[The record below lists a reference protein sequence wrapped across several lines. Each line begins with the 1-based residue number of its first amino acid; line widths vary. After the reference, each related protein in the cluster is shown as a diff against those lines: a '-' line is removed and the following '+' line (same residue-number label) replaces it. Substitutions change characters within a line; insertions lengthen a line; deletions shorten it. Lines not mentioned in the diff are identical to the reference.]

1 MNQDESHPVFGSLTM
16 KRFLQ
21 FLCLMILVSLAISPG
36 FAQTKKAEE
45 KKPDAQKNE
54 GDRLPHTKLM
64 AAKQIPNLCA
74 VKYRVSTAT
83 PECQAF
89 FDQGLSYYYS
99 YVWME
104 AARSFETAVKHDPN
118 CALAWWGLS
127 KACEKW
133 GKAPYA
139 PPLKK
144 AQELIGQANER
155 EQRLIKA
162 RLQEKGLIEGIKV
175 ENRRKEAVKTL
186 DELLTLHD
194 DDEEGWFARAQ
205 AADGP
210 NAHVPFYKALL
221 RINPLHP
228 GAHHEL
234 VHHYENIRRPVLGWP
249 HAEGYVQSSPGIP
262 HAMHMQA
269 HLAMRIGKWDK
280 TTDRSAHAIELQEAY
295 HKLMNVRPNED
306 WQFSHHLE
314 TLMQALIHDGRF
326 KEAHV
331 IREKCENYKYTQRVH
346 WFRLAL
352 AERDWDEALKQA
364 NSNPKD
370 KVTTSYL
377 RALAYLNKGDCERAR
392 PEVNV
397 LQESYLTNRTNKE
410 LEIRLWTAQGLLL
423 CATGGGDGGVKLL
436 AKTVDKTKNDYGK
449 HAWGH
454 GAYYM
459 ETWGLGA
466 LRANRL
472 DVAEEAFL
480 EALAHDAGSVR
491 GALGMFVLCERQNRT
506 EEANRF
512 AELAQRCWRKADP
525 GLIQAELEYL
535 RGQGSQAI
543 PNTSIERKGTN

>member
-1 MNQDESHPVFGSLTM
+1 
-16 KRFLQ
+16 
-21 FLCLMILVSLAISPG
+21 
-36 FAQTKKAEE
+36 
-45 KKPDAQKNE
+45 
-54 GDRLPHTKLM
+54 M
-64 AAKQIPNLCA
+64 A
-74 VKYRVSTAT
+74 
-83 PECQAF
+83 
-89 FDQGLSYYYS
+89 
-99 YVWME
+99 
-104 AARSFETAVKHDPN
+104 H
-118 CALAWWGLS
+118 
-127 KACEKW
+127 
-133 GKAPYA
+133 
-139 PPLKK
+139 
-144 AQELIGQANER
+144 ANDR
-155 EQRLIKA
+155 EQKLIQA
-162 RLQEKGLIEGIKV
+162 RLQEKGIIEGIKV
-175 ENRRKEAVKTL
+175 EDRKKAAIKTI
-186 DELLTLHD
+186 DELLALHD
-194 DDEEGWFARAQ
+194 DDEEGWFARSQLIDAPLSTS
-205 AADGP
+205 AVLF
-210 NAHVPFYKALL
+210 HKALL
-221 RINPLHP
+221 RINPQHP

-234 VHHYENIRRPVLGWP
+234 VHIYENIRRPALGWP
-249 HAEGYVQSSPGIP
+249 HAEGFVASSPGIP
-262 HAMHMQA
+262 HAFHMQA
-269 HLAMRIGKWDK
+269 HLAMRIGKWEK

-295 HKLMNVRPNED
+295 HKLMNVKPNED

-331 IREKCENYKYTQRVH
+331 IRKKCENYKYTQRVH

-370 KVTTSYL
+370 KITTSYM
-377 RALAYLNKGDCERAR
+377 RALVYLNKGNCERAR

-397 LQESYLTNRTNKE
+397 LQEAYLTNRANKD

-466 LRANRL
+466 LRANRP

-491 GALGMFVLCERQNRT
+491 GALGMFVVCERQNRT

-525 GLIQAELEYL
+525 GVIQAELEYL
-535 RGQGSQAI
+535 RSQGSPAS
-543 PNTSIERKGTN
+543 PSTSIERKGTN